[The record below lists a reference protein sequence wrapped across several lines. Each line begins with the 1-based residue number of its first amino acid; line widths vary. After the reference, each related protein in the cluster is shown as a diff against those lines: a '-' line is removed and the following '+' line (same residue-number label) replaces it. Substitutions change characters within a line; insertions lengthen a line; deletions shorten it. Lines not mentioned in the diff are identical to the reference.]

1 MKKSSRTPFGWLRSR
16 TMSVSVLFLLCFTLV
31 PFFAVSTAFAA
42 TKTVPAGDVATLRSY
57 LASAQPG
64 DIIEVSGTYNV
75 SDGTISTSVSGSS
88 GNYITIR
95 GTGSGATFNFTASAG
110 NSSVYIKHNYYK
122 LENLTINSNSNS
134 NKGLLIE
141 ASHGYVT
148 NVTVKNTLAEG
159 FKIRKNSQYWLL
171 QNCSA
176 QYTGQSGKFGEGF
189 YVGDADQN
197 WTTAPNADQS
207 GYITFLNCSA
217 IQTKNDGFDFKEG
230 THDIKVIGANIDFQ
244 NTVPEETVGNNG
256 LFIRANNVQVI
267 NTTIK
272 NNAGPGQ
279 GVRANKMTAS
289 DNNSYGSNLELK
301 ALTGNNLTG
310 SLIYSSFTNNTLYSD
325 YTSTNVAGG
334 LYASG
339 SKTATSASPSSFVE
353 KTWSGEGGDTYS
365 GGTTPTPTNL
375 ALNKTATASTE
386 WSATYAAGKAF
397 DGTTSTRWAS
407 ASGTNAGQW
416 LRVDLGSSQTYSKV
430 VIQET
435 NFANITSFKLQS
447 SNDGSTF
454 TDITSGTTIGASK
467 TITFS
472 PVTSRY
478 IRLNV
483 VSASDE
489 ANVNEFEVYAN

>member
-1 MKKSSRTPFGWLRSR
+1 MKRSSRSPLHWLGSR

-64 DIIEVSGTYNV
+64 DIIEVSGIYNI
-75 SDGTISTSVSGSS
+75 SDGTISTSVSGSN

-95 GTGSGATFNFTASAG
+95 GTGSGATFNYTASAG
-110 NSSVYIKHNYYK
+110 NSALYIKHNYYK

-171 QNCSA
+171 QNCSS

-207 GYITFLNCSA
+207 GYITFLNCSTV
-217 IQTKNDGFDFKEG
+217 QTKNDGFDFKEG

-244 NTVPEETVGNNG
+244 NTVPEDTVGNNG

-279 GVRANKMTAS
+279 GIRANKMTAS
-289 DNNSYGSNLELK
+289 DNNSYGSNLEMK
-301 ALTGNNLTG
+301 GLTGINLTG

-325 YTSTNVAGG
+325 YTTTNVAGG

-339 SKTATSASPSSFVE
+339 SKTATSASPSTFVE

-365 GGTTPTPTNL
+365 SGTTPTNL
-375 ALNKTATASTE
+375 ALNKSAAASTE
-386 WSATYAAGKAF
+386 WSATYAAGKAV

-435 NFANITSFKLQS
+435 SFANITSFKLQS

-454 TDITSGTTIGASK
+454 TDITSGTTIGSSK

-478 IRLNV
+478 IRLYV
-483 VSASDE
+483 VAASDE
-489 ANVNEFEVYAN
+489 ANINEFEVYAN

>member
-1 MKKSSRTPFGWLRSR
+1 MKGSRTPFGWLRSR

-42 TKTVPAGDVATLRSY
+42 TKTVPAGDVTTLRSY
-57 LASAQPG
+57 LSSAQPG
-64 DIIEVSGTYNV
+64 DIIEVSGTYNI
-75 SDGTISTSVSGSS
+75 SNGTLATSVSGSN

-110 NSSVYIKHNYYK
+110 NAAVHVKHNYYK

-176 QYTGQSGKFGEGF
+176 QNTGQSGKFGEGY

-244 NTVPEETVGNNG
+244 NTVPESTVGNNG

-267 NTTIK
+267 NTAIK
-272 NNAGPGQ
+272 NNAGTGQ
-279 GVRANKMTAS
+279 GIRGNKMTAS
-289 DNNSYGSNLELK
+289 DNNSYGSNLEMK
-301 ALTGNNLTG
+301 ALTGDNLAG
-310 SLIYSSFTNNTLYSD
+310 SLIYTSFTNNKLYTD

-339 SKTATSASPSSFVE
+339 SNTATSASPSSFVE
-353 KTWSGEGGDTYS
+353 MTWSGEGGDTYS
-365 GGTTPTPTNL
+365 SGSTPTPTNL

-386 WSATYAAGKAF
+386 WSTTYAAGKAV
-397 DGTTSTRWAS
+397 DGSTSTRWAS
-407 ASGTNAGQW
+407 ASGTSADQW

-430 VIQET
+430 IIKET
-435 NFANITSFKLQS
+435 NYANITSFKLQS
-447 SNDGSTF
+447 SSDGSTF
-454 TDITSGTTIGASK
+454 TDITTGTTIGASK
-467 TITFS
+467 TVTFS

-478 IRLNV
+478 IRLYV